1 MLQEEHNR
9 SAKIENLIWDIA
21 KIIQPNS
28 IVKKEKINEAKQS
41 LLKIFNE

>member
-9 SAKIENLIWDIA
+9 NAKIENLIWDIA

-28 IVKKEKINEAKQS
+28 IVKKEKIDEAKQN
-41 LLKIFNE
+41 LFNIFNE